1 MTCFKVKISLFIPK
15 STKTE
20 ETLFTVVATN
30 REGCDADCVFF
41 SVNLWI
47 QLWGSARLL
56 GIYGWKLGLCPALH
70 IKLQS
75 GNHNTEL
82 QSGVTERRVAFYC
95 TLWTLHSTF
104 EFSIVTFFN
113 FYFLVFKN
121 RNKKKGSLWMLPK
134 YVQQGRQRVHNS
146 KNKLFENIFLTLR
159 SKAI

>member
-1 MTCFKVKISLFIPK
+1 MTCFKVKISLFTPK

-75 GNHNTEL
+75 GNHNTGL

-113 FYFLVFKN
+113 FNFLVFKN
-121 RNKKKGSLWMLPK
+121 RNKKKDHYGCCQNMCSK
-134 YVQQGRQRVHNS
+134 VGREYIIVKISYLR
-146 KNKLFENIFLTLR
+146 IFF
-159 SKAI
+159 